1 MEKSKAIY
9 LFHEG
14 NYKKS
19 YEFFGSHLTKKGC
32 TFRVWA
38 PRADYVAVVGSFNN
52 WDEAIHPMTCLPDSG
67 GIWECQIPGVK
78 KGDLYKYY
86 ISNPNGRKS
95 YKADPYALKGET
107 PPQTASLVWDIS
119 DYQWQDDDW
128 CLKRGKK
135 NIMKEP
141 MNIYEMHLGSW
152 KTHEDQTPYT
162 YEELALELP
171 GYLKEMGYTHVEFL
185 PVMEHPFGGSWGYQ
199 LTGYFA
205 TTSRYGDPQGL
216 MHLIDTLH
224 QAGISVILDWVPGH
238 MCKDAHGLAEFDG
251 ERLYDIKDH
260 PEWGTAE
267 FDFGRP
273 QVKNFLIS
281 NAYFWFDKF
290 HIDGLRVD
298 GVASM
303 LYLNYGLSG
312 SDLKNREGGDTDLEA
327 IAFFKALN
335 TAIFKDYPYAIMAA
349 EESTSYPLVTMPV
362 HEEGLGFNYKWDLGW
377 MHDTLSYMET
387 DPFVRSQFHDK
398 LTFSMAYAFSENF
411 ILPLSHDEVVHGK
424 ASILD
429 KMFGSYEMKF
439 DQFRLLYAYM
449 FFHPGKK
456 LNFMGN
462 EFAPFI
468 EWRYDESLEWFML
481 DYEPHRLT
489 KDYIQALN
497 KLYLKEPALWQD
509 DHDWTGFEWIDPDDR
524 ETSVLSFRRMG
535 DNPDE
540 DLVVVINFCPIERQ
554 DFRIGVP
561 TDRTYRTVF
570 NSDDKAFNGQG
581 YTVKK
586 TAKAQKMP
594 WKNQPYSI
602 TLNIPPSTAL
612 VMKGIVPRVKAKTRK
627 QKSKAKK

>member
-1 MEKSKAIY
+1 
-9 LFHEG
+9 
-14 NYKKS
+14 
-19 YEFFGSHLTKKGC
+19 
-32 TFRVWA
+32 
-38 PRADYVAVVGSFNN
+38 
-52 WDEAIHPMTCLPDSG
+52 
-67 GIWECQIPGVK
+67 
-78 KGDLYKYY
+78 
-86 ISNPNGRKS
+86 
-95 YKADPYALKGET
+95 
-107 PPQTASLVWDIS
+107 
-119 DYQWQDDDW
+119 
-128 CLKRGKK
+128 
-135 NIMKEP
+135 
-141 MNIYEMHLGSW
+141 
-152 KTHEDQTPYT
+152 
-162 YEELALELP
+162 
-171 GYLKEMGYTHVEFL
+171 
-185 PVMEHPFGGSWGYQ
+185 
-199 LTGYFA
+199 
-205 TTSRYGDPQGL
+205 
-216 MHLIDTLH
+216 
-224 QAGISVILDWVPGH
+224 
-238 MCKDAHGLAEFDG
+238 
-251 ERLYDIKDH
+251 
-260 PEWGTAE
+260 
-267 FDFGRP
+267 
-273 QVKNFLIS
+273 
-281 NAYFWFDKF
+281 
-290 HIDGLRVD
+290 
-298 GVASM
+298 
-303 LYLNYGLSG
+303 
-312 SDLKNREGGDTDLEA
+312 
-327 IAFFKALN
+327 
-335 TAIFKDYPYAIMAA
+335 
-349 EESTSYPLVTMPV
+349 
-362 HEEGLGFNYKWDLGW
+362 
-377 MHDTLSYMET
+377 
-387 DPFVRSQFHDK
+387 
-398 LTFSMAYAFSENF
+398 MAYAFSENF